1 MADVE
6 EIRERLAM
14 IQRTIEGVK
23 RAYEYAPQSLP
34 PSDLPAFV
42 NFVGPSM
49 ENWQALG
56 SNYDQEGR
64 TFIMRL
70 FVKGVQQGVD
80 GEAEKACEPFLERV
94 RDAFSGRPGLGLGHS
109 SGSAGRPLDGVM
121 GAYLVYFPAARIK
134 TLMFFRIFDIPAWFY
149 LGFWMVLQC
158 INGVLDAAGGT
169 SGVAWL
175 AHIGGFLFGLLVAGL
190 DKMICRVRSAHQ
202 DA

>member
-121 GAYLVYFPAARIK
+121 GAYLAGDSGISPMLYAGEEFLG
-134 TLMFFRIFDIPAWFY
+134 TEFR
-149 LGFWMVLQC
+149 LHVQQVV
-158 INGVLDAAGGT
+158 GVT
-169 SGVAWL
+169 YVE
-175 AHIGGFLFGLLVAGL
+175 
-190 DKMICRVRSAHQ
+190 
-202 DA
+202 